1 MTDQDKH
8 DELHDEK
15 RDRLGKTLRSAVP
28 PMGKAEPPRDLWP
41 RMLQRIE
48 ETSER
53 PVYPRRPQWF
63 AGVPWF
69 DWALLG
75 VAAVAMLLFPALIP
89 ALLYHL

>member
-8 DELHDEK
+8 DGPHDEEGY
-15 RDRLGKTLRSAVP
+15 RLGKTLRSAVP
-28 PMGKAEPPRDLWP
+28 PMGKAEPRDLWP

-48 ETSER
+48 ETPKR
-53 PVYPRRPQWF
+53 PVHSHHPQWF

-75 VAAVAMLLFPALIP
+75 VAAVAMLLLPALIP

>member
-8 DELHDEK
+8 HELHNEE

-28 PMGKAEPPRDLWP
+28 PMGKAEPPQDLWP

-48 ETSER
+48 GTPESR
-53 PVYPRRPQWF
+53 VHSHRPQWF
-63 AGVPWF
+63 AGVPWL
-69 DWALLG
+69 DWALLV

>member
-1 MTDQDKH
+1 MTDQNKH
-8 DELHDEK
+8 DQELK
-15 RDRLGKTLRSAVP
+15 RLGETLRSAVP
-28 PMGKAEPPRDLWP
+28 PMGKGEPPRDLWP

-48 ETSER
+48 GTPGR
-53 PVYPRRPQWF
+53 PAHSHRRQWF

>member
-1 MTDQDKH
+1 MTDHDKH
-8 DELHDEK
+8 DEPHDQE
-15 RDRLGKTLRSAVP
+15 RDRLGKTLRSAIP
-28 PMGKAEPPRDLWP
+28 PVSKAEPPRDLWP

-48 ETSER
+48 RTPEHLH
-53 PVYPRRPQWF
+53 RPQWF

-69 DWALLG
+69 DWALVG

>member
-8 DELHDEK
+8 DQLQEEE
-15 RDRLGKTLRSAVP
+15 RDRLSKTLRSAVP
-28 PMGKAEPPRDLWP
+28 PMGKAEPARDLWP

-48 ETSER
+48 GTPER
-53 PVYPRRPQWF
+53 HVHSHRPLWV

>member
-8 DELHDEK
+8 DELHGQE
-15 RDRLGKTLRSAVP
+15 RDRLGETLRSAVP
-28 PMGKAEPPRDLWP
+28 PMSKSEPPRDLWP
-41 RMLQRIE
+41 RMLKRIE
-48 ETSER
+48 GTPER
-53 PVYPRRPQWF
+53 PVPSHRPQWL

-75 VAAVAMLLFPALIP
+75 VAAVALLLFPALIP